1 VKLEEEGL
9 IEITED
15 EFSIEDVVA
24 GAKRSDA
31 GAVVSFLGTVRDDG
45 ISGMEVEAYREVAR
59 TELETIRDEAIEKF
73 DLKSVDVIHRVGS
86 LSVGEEIVLIVC
98 TAAHRRE
105 AFRGCEHVIDE
116 IKRRAPI
123 WKKEIRAEGDRWV

>member
-1 VKLEEEGL
+1 L

-15 EFSIEDVVA
+15 RLAIEEVLA
-24 GAKRSDA
+24 GAKRPDA

-45 ISGMEVEAYREVAR
+45 ISGMEVEAYCEVAR
-59 TELETIRDEAIEKF
+59 AELEKIRKESMERF
-73 DLKSVDVIHRVGS
+73 DLLSVDVIHRIGD

-98 TAAHRRE
+98 TAAHRRA
-105 AFRGCEHVIDE
+105 AFRGCEYVIDE

-123 WKKEIRAEGDRWV
+123 WKKEIGAEGDHWV